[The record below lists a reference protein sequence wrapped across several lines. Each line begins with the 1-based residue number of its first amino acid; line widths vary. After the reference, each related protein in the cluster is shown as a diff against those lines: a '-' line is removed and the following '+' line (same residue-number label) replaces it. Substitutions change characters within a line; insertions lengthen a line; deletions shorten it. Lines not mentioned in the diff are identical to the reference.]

1 MKKASKQ
8 PADSLS
14 AALAESFKIAL
25 DSPVAQ
31 QPGDAAQRGPAN
43 LGRFSAEPTTEE
55 ESARPKG
62 VVKTTVSFYS
72 VEQDQVDAI
81 LGLLLKS
88 RRHRGGF
95 SDAVKI
101 ALRLC
106 PLEESRIGK
115 AWDAARAL
123 DQRTKRA
130 KKK

>member
-1 MKKASKQ
+1 MKTSSKPQ
-8 PADSLS
+8 SDSLS
-14 AALAESFKIAL
+14 AALAESFKISS
-25 DSPVAQ
+25 SPPVGFEAGVAA
-31 QPGDAAQRGPAN
+31 P
-43 LGRFSAEPTTEE
+43 E
-55 ESARPKG
+55 ESPRPKG

-106 PLEESRIGK
+106 PLEENRIGK
-115 AWDAARAL
+115 AWDAARSL
-123 DQRTKRA
+123 DQRTKRR